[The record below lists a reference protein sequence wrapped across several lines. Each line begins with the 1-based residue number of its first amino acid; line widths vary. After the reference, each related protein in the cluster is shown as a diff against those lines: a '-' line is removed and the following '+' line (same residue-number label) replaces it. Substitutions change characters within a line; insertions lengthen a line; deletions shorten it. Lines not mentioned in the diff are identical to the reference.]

1 MTVIEK
7 EIKERNKRH
16 VENTKNRYI
25 DGKMSGSVY
34 ADIDNGK
41 QDKPRQRRCRHHTRP
56 AKAAQTTATA
66 NIQPQILTPEQMERR
81 QLVTRWQAQDT
92 TKYQYQ
98 SGQGRV
104 GGHAVKATEAVDPQ
118 LRIGTLNVN
127 GLDDTKLELILQ
139 FVQGETIDVLF
150 LIDTR
155 IEKKAGKYM
164 GKKIKTLHYILQLHT
179 GWAK

>member
-1 MTVIEK
+1 MTTIEK

-25 DGKMSGSVY
+25 DGKMPGSEY
-34 ADIDNGK
+34 EGIDNGK
-41 QDKPRQRRCRHHTRP
+41 QVIPRQRRCRHHTRP
-56 AKAAQTTATA
+56 AKAAQTTETA
-66 NIQPQILTPEQMERR
+66 SIQPQILTPEQMERR

-104 GGHAVKATEAVDPQ
+104 GGQTTKATGAVDPQ

-139 FVQGETIDVLF
+139 FVQGETIDVL
-150 LIDTR
+150 LIITTEWLSESGRHHYNNRPTMGEQRQR
-155 IEKKAGKYM
+155 ISR
-164 GKKIKTLHYILQLHT
+164 
-179 GWAK
+179 

>member
-1 MTVIEK
+1 
-7 EIKERNKRH
+7 
-16 VENTKNRYI
+16 
-25 DGKMSGSVY
+25 
-34 ADIDNGK
+34 
-41 QDKPRQRRCRHHTRP
+41 
-56 AKAAQTTATA
+56 
-66 NIQPQILTPEQMERR
+66 MERR
-81 QLVTRWQAQDT
+81 QLVTRWQDQDT

-98 SGQGRV
+98 NGQGRV
-104 GGHAVKATEAVDPQ
+104 GGQAVKATGAVDPQ

-164 GKKIKTLHYILQLHT
+164 GKKIKRRLGAGTRTHVTPCTKDYGSSQLNGFRRVGGIITIIGPRWGNSVREFQDDKFGPDKQTVGVMTQVTMSTTNGDINAIGTYWPNKHRP
-179 GWAK
+179 